1 MRSRKEILKDL
12 VLLQG
17 NIEVLQKELSQYP
30 WDIEDAL
37 LKISTE
43 DFAIILKKS
52 INNEID
58 FETLTSWANAIEC
71 RDDLEFTNEKMQE
84 IIFELANPE
93 INGKITKD
101 RLNEII
107 FELHRRSF

>member
-1 MRSRKEILKDL
+1 MRSRTEILKDL
-12 VLLQG
+12 ILLQG
-17 NIEVLQKELSQYP
+17 NIEVLQNELSQYP
-30 WDIEDAL
+30 WDIGKAL

-43 DFAIILKKS
+43 DFANILRRS

-58 FETLTSWANAIEC
+58 FETLTNWANAIEC
-71 RDDLEFTNEKMQE
+71 RDDLEFTNEEVPE

-93 INGKITKD
+93 INGVITKE

-107 FELHRRSF
+107 SELQ